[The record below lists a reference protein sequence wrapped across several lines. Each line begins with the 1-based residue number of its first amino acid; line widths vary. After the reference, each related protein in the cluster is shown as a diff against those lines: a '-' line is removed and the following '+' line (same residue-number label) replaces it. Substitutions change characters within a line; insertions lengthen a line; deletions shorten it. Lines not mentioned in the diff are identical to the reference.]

1 MLTDLLTA
9 GVLCGLHG
17 LGEDVRGG
25 GLGAA
30 DDVGVHAQ
38 GDSRVGVAQAG
49 RDDMHRDAGEQQGR
63 SVKVSEVV
71 QPGVR

>member
-1 MLTDLLTA
+1 M
-9 GVLCGLHG
+9 
-17 LGEDVRGG
+17 GEDVRGS

-30 DDVGVHAQ
+30 DYVGVHAQ

-49 RDDMHRDAGEQQGR
+49 GNDVHRDAREQGR
-63 SVKVSEVV
+63 RMKVSEVV